1 MATQIIS
8 PTAHGADRR
17 SFLRA
22 LKGLAPSERLAIYRS
37 GGLTPVECMLWA
49 ANYPDEVTTV
59 NGEFE
64 WIALNMADLD

>member
-1 MATQIIS
+1 MATQLIS
-8 PTAHGADRR
+8 PTAHVADRG

-22 LKGLAPSERLAIYRS
+22 LEALAPSERLAIYRG
-37 GGLTPVECMLWA
+37 GGLTPVECTLWT
-49 ANYPDEVTTV
+49 ANYPEEVPIL

>member
-1 MATQIIS
+1 MATQLIS
-8 PTAHGADRR
+8 PTARGVERG

-22 LKGLAPSERLAIYRS
+22 LKALAPSERLAIYRS

-49 ANYPDEVTTV
+49 ANFPDEVPTV

-64 WIALNMADLD
+64 WIALGMADLD